1 MNALFTDLD
10 MNNNG
15 TLDFGEFL
23 ELYIQLEHDERRS
36 FAFSNKKNEPDTPII
51 LSRAP
56 SLANVFPVFRSRAPS
71 LANVPSEVK
80 GLILEDE
87 IKL

>member
-36 FAFSNKKNEPDTPII
+36 FAFSNEKNEP
-51 LSRAP
+51 AP
-56 SLANVFPVFRSRAPS
+56 SLANVLSD
-71 LANVPSEVK
+71 VK